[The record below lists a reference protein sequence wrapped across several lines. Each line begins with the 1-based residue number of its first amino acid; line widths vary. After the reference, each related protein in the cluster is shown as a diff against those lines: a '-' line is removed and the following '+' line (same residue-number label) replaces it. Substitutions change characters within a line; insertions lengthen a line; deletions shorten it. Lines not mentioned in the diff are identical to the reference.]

1 MPWLIFGMNFP
12 AWRPPALFMM
22 DHFTAAEIETGETK
36 IFVRSGGRG
45 PAILFLHGF
54 PETHLMWRDIA
65 PLLAERFTVVCADL
79 RGYGRS
85 GCSPTASNHLPYSK
99 RVMADDMIAVM
110 ERLGFGEF
118 SVVGHDRG
126 ARVAY
131 RLALDHAESVNR
143 LAVLDIVPTENAW
156 ARADAAFALGY
167 WPWSLL
173 AQPAPLPERMIAG
186 AAETIVEHALGQW
199 GTSFATFPAEVRAA
213 YVDALQSAE
222 HAHAIC
228 EEYRAAAT
236 IDREHDQTDRAQ
248 GHRIRCPLLV
258 LWSARGALEKGFAAE
273 GGPLGVWQQ
282 WADRVEGHAVEGG
295 HFFPEEMPELTAGLL
310 GRFFS

>member
-1 MPWLIFGMNFP
+1 
-12 AWRPPALFMM
+12 MM
-22 DHFTAAEIETGETK
+22 DDFEAAEIATADTT
-36 IFVRSGGRG
+36 IFVRFAGRG

-54 PETHLMWRDIA
+54 PETHVMWRGVA
-65 PLLAERFTVVCADL
+65 PLLAGRFTVVCADL

-85 GCSPTASNHLPYSK
+85 GCPPSAANHGPYSK
-99 RVMADDMIAVM
+99 RMMALEMTEVM
-110 ERLGFGEF
+110 ERLGFGKF

-131 RLALDHAESVNR
+131 RLALDHPKRVNR

-156 ARADAAFALGY
+156 AKADDAFTLAY
-167 WPWSLL
+167 WPWSML

-186 AAETIVEHALGQW
+186 AEETIVEHALGHW
-199 GTSFATFPAEVRAA
+199 GTSIATFPPEVRSA
-213 YVDALQSAE
+213 YIQAMQSAE

-236 IDREHDQTDRAQ
+236 IDREHDQADRAK
-248 GHRIRCPLLV
+248 GRRIDCPLLA
-258 LWSARGALEKGFAAE
+258 LWSARGALDGWFASE
-273 GGPLGVWQQ
+273 GGALGVWKQ

-295 HFFPEEMPELTAGLL
+295 HFFPEEMPDVTAGLL
-310 GRFFS
+310 DRFFS